1 MKGTETCHFGL
12 LKDLK
17 GLTRINFIVEK
28 KSLHDSAIAV
38 KRDAKF

>member
-1 MKGTETCHFGL
+1 MKGYRNLSFWFV
-12 LKDLK
+12 KRSK
-17 GLTRINFIVEK
+17 GLTRINFIAEK